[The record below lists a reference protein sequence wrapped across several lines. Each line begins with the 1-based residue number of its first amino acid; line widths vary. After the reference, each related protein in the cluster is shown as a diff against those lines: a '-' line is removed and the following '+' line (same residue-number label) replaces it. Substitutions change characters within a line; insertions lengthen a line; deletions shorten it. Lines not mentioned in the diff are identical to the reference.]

1 VIALRTGMLGHIKKG
16 LGALRSNPRDLSLLF
31 SKGFLRRVTEGVA
44 AFSHLLSLEFIKH
57 LKNYTDEE
65 LIDQFHFN
73 YQVSLRCGTALLRRT
88 PTGTPYPSFNI
99 EYPLKDGGPWT

>member
-1 VIALRTGMLGHIKKG
+1 
-16 LGALRSNPRDLSLLF
+16 
-31 SKGFLRRVTEGVA
+31 VA

-73 YQVSLRCGTALLRRT
+73 YQVSYAVGQRCLGELQLGLRTLVST
-88 PTGTPYPSFNI
+88 SNI
-99 EYPLKDGGPWT
+99 PLKTEAPGMKVYMRTGA